1 MKEDSFEGMLR
12 KFYASH
18 VGARASTES
27 FRRVVEEYTREDMKW
42 FFDQWVYGTAIP
54 TYQYAYQ
61 VEVKPDGRYDLNLR
75 VDQLNVPE
83 NFRMP
88 VVLSV
93 VLEDGRSMRM
103 RVVVSGKSRQYKI
116 PNLPGKPEEI
126 IFNEFESVLCEVE
139 EVRW

>member
-1 MKEDSFEGMLR
+1 
-12 KFYASH
+12 
-18 VGARASTES
+18 
-27 FRRVVEEYTREDMKW
+27 MKW